1 MFPFCAEM
9 TGLPQQGKA
18 LPVSFSL
25 HADEGKEL
33 HPSSLPA
40 AARQVTTARNK
51 GASRSDSSFL
61 HGDLHLSQAEGT
73 ETADRDRVAGRDVM
87 VSRPCSSTLLW
98 ACQGQLGPETSGMNP
113 SCSPIRAGRQDN
125 PRNAHLPPTNI
136 RGGPK
141 AASDMDAS
149 PARNITA
156 EVSSASATDRSSS
169 TNIRVGI
176 QTTLHVS
183 PSFNKDLGHSCQIQI
198 PGP

>member
-1 MFPFCAEM
+1 M
-9 TGLPQQGKA
+9 
-18 LPVSFSL
+18 
-25 HADEGKEL
+25 
-33 HPSSLPA
+33 
-40 AARQVTTARNK
+40 
-51 GASRSDSSFL
+51 
-61 HGDLHLSQAEGT
+61 
-73 ETADRDRVAGRDVM
+73 AGRDVM

-169 TNIRVGI
+169 RNIRVGM

-198 PGP
+198 PGPRLRHIGFLMPVETKIRKTLYSWFNSDVAGDSRTTNL